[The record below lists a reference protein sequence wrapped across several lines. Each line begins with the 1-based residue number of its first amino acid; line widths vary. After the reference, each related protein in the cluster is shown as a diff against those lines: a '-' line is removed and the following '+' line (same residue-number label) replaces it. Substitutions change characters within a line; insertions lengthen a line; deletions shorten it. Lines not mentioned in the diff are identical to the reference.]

1 MVLHL
6 HCNLHLLHQELN
18 MEQMTTGPVT
28 FDDVRAALGD
38 QDPTGT
44 NAGAVRRII
53 GRGSLSTI
61 QRHLDALR
69 AQAVQPAA
77 EVDGEAPK
85 APAELVQSLW
95 AQAWA
100 QAQALVQTALAAAL
114 AKCEALGQAL
124 GMAQADAVAAQA
136 EADSA
141 RDELGAVQ
149 ARLDGL
155 EGQHAAAI
163 ERMQAAHQEQVLA
176 LRAGLAE
183 ARQEAEAA
191 QHELAV
197 AQARHALETATLRGE
212 LDRQISVMADL
223 RMALQRPLTP
233 VPQGE

>member
-1 MVLHL
+1 
-6 HCNLHLLHQELN
+6 

-28 FDDVRAALGD
+28 FDDVRAALGE
-38 QDPTGT
+38 QDPAST
-44 NAGAVRRII
+44 NAGALRKLL

-61 QRHLDALR
+61 QKHLDALR

-136 EADSA
+136 EADQA
-141 RDELGAVQ
+141 RDDLGAVV
-149 ARLDGL
+149 ARLEGL
-155 EGQHAAAI
+155 DGQHKAAI
-163 ERMQAAHQEQVLA
+163 DQIQAAHQEQVLA
-176 LRAGLAE
+176 LRAGISE
-183 ARQEAEAA
+183 ARTQAE
-191 QHELAV
+191 
-197 AQARHALETATLRGE
+197 QARHALDVAKARHEADLALLRGE
-212 LDRQISVMADL
+212 LDRQVSQLADL
-223 RMALQRPLTP
+223 RAALQVRPP
-233 VPQGE
+233 VPAPLVVAADQKAPDQSAS